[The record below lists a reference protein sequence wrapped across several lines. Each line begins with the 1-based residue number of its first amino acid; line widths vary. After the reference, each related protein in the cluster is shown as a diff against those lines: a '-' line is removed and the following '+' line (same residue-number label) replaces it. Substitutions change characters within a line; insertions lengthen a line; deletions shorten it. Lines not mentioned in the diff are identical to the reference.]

1 MGNIRNMKLY
11 ICELCN
17 FSSKIKTHLERH
29 KNTKKHREMIENSE
43 KTASLYGVKMTVTQ
57 NDPKMTQNDLFENSQ
72 KKKKKF
78 YENLEHKFETNM
90 VSDVHIQ
97 SKLL

>member
-1 MGNIRNMKLY
+1 MKLY

-57 NDPKMTQNDLFENSQ
+57 NDPKMTQNDPVEISEKKKNFFR
-72 KKKKKF
+72 KFRKKKKF
-78 YENLEHKFETNM
+78 F
-90 VSDVHIQ
+90 S
-97 SKLL
+97 